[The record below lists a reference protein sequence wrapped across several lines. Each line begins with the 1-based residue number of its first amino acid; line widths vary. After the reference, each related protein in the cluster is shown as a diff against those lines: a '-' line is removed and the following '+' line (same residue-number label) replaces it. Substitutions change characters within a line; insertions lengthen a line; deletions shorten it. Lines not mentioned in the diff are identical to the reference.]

1 MFHTTHIRIIYYLVL
16 SINGII
22 VTAFLL
28 AGLVKKPSFLVISFF
43 CFFIL
48 SVFHTAGIFLIE
60 YIKLNTEFPVSLQEF
75 WKFSRMVN
83 WIRMMFVIFFIHS
96 VYKYRIA
103 PIANV
108 IFSLLIAVEIMS
120 SFFIYTLFPYVL
132 GIVIVLYIFFYL
144 LFVFFRLPV
153 LKLSLSRKNLVI
165 MLFIFS
171 CIFLFG
177 IILDILKTI
186 PTLLVPL
193 SVLLIDITPVYIL
206 CVGVVMAVFVIRSS
220 FFPGH
225 IDKKQDETSSFILDA
240 NHVVNHQIT
249 PREKEIIYF
258 ILQGETNRVIADKLF
273 ISVSTVK
280 KHINN
285 IFRKSGITSRW
296 ELLKLYSQGK
306 NQQDSVKIHPE

>member
-1 MFHTTHIRIIYYLVL
+1 MFHTAHIRIIYYLVL

-22 VTAFLL
+22 VTALL
-28 AGLVKKPSFLVISFF
+28 LTGLVKKPSFLVISFF

-48 SVFHTAGIFLIE
+48 SVFHTASIFLIE

-83 WIRMMFVIFFIHS
+83 WIRMMFIVFFIHS
-96 VYKYRIA
+96 VHKYRIA
-103 PIANV
+103 PIVNV
-108 IFSLLIAVEIMS
+108 IFSILIVVVTIS

-132 GIVIVLYIFFYL
+132 GIVIVLYIFFYF
-144 LFVFFRLPV
+144 LFVFVRLPV
-153 LKLSLSRKNLVI
+153 LKLSLSRKNLVK

-177 IILDILKTI
+177 IMLDILKTI

-193 SVLLIDITPVYIL
+193 SLFLIDITPVYVV
-206 CVGVVMAVFVIRSS
+206 CVGVGMAVFVIRNS

-225 IDKKQDETSSFILDA
+225 SNIKQDEMSSFIPDT
-240 NHVVNHQIT
+240 NPFVKHQIT
-249 PREKEIIYF
+249 PREKEIIDF
-258 ILQGETNRVIADKLF
+258 ILQGETNKVIADKLF

-285 IFRKSGITSRW
+285 IFKKLGITSRW
-296 ELLKLYSQGK
+296 ELLKLNSQGK
-306 NQQDSVKIHPE
+306 SQQGSI